1 MTMQRSYDRV
11 CALVLQYAQ
20 TTPDLPMSPSLS
32 LRRDLSIDSLSLV
45 SLTLR
50 IGDEVG
56 VDLIEAGVDLG
67 RLDTVGDLV
76 ALFQTLQTGG
86 HHGEPTAAR
95 G

>member
-1 MTMQRSYDRV
+1 MQRSYDRV

-45 SLTLR
+45 ALTLR

-67 RLDTVGDLV
+67 HLDTVGDLV

-86 HHGEPTAAR
+86 NHGEPTAAR